1 MCQTAGVDLPDFVEI
16 ERTPKL
22 RSPRLVA
29 AFRGWNDAGAS
40 ASLAAGYLRAA
51 TNAERF
57 AVIDS
62 EPFVDYQQTRP
73 HVQLADGYVRNVEWP
88 VTELFADE
96 DSDLVLVLGSE
107 PNFRWRAYTDAV
119 CSIASEPARGL
130 VVTLGALLADTPH
143 TRPIPV
149 SSTGSDEELIGQ
161 LGLTRSNY
169 EGPTGIVGVLHDAC
183 DRTGIRSASLWAA
196 TPHYISATPNPQRR
210 GRAARAAARSGVDP
224 RAERRLRRA
233 ASEYQVRVAAA
244 IAEDEDVQAYVAQ
257 LEEQA
262 DEEDAPSGD
271 ELARQFERYLRE
283 QGESDPNA

>member
-1 MCQTAGVDLPDFVEI
+1 
-16 ERTPKL
+16 
-22 RSPRLVA
+22 VA

-119 CSIASEPARGL
+119 CSIASSLHVEL

-196 TPHYISATPNPQRR
+196 TPHYISATPNPS
-210 GRAARAAARSGVDP
+210 AAVALL
-224 RAERRLRRA
+224 ERLTDLVSTPGPNDDLRRA

-283 QGESDPNA
+283 QGEGDPNP